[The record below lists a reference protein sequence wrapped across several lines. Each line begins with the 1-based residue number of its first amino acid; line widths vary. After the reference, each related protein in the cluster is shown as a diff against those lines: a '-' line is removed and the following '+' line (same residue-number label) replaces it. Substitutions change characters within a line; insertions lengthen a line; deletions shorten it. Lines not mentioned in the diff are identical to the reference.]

1 MPRQARIASSL
12 ARYNVFAVRAE
23 CLISWYPTVHSQR
36 GCLQV
41 PIMLKSTHCV
51 LHAKTDKELTD
62 LGECPYDQGGYFVVT
77 GSEKVLIAQERMC
90 NNHVYVFP
98 PVSGSEVRVAE
109 IRSQPEGASRP
120 AQALYVKLLR
130 APKSV
135 GVIHRAFKLVAYQN
149 VQLMFGS
156 WSTSR
161 SRPCLGKFFAPP
173 FLTFDRTSLS
183 SSCSVRSTS
192 CQIVK
197 SCNTFATI
205 SQTRR

>member
-1 MPRQARIASSL
+1 
-12 ARYNVFAVRAE
+12 
-23 CLISWYPTVHSQR
+23 
-36 GCLQV
+36 
-41 PIMLKSTHCV
+41 MLKSTHCV

-135 GVIHRAFKLVAYQN
+135 GVTHRALQLIGVMAYPN

-156 WSTSR
+156 
-161 SRPCLGKFFAPP
+161 LGLPRAV
-173 FLTFDRTSLS
+173 DRVWAS
-183 SSCSVRSTS
+183 SSRHHPVHSTGHPYHHRVPCAQHRAGS
-192 CQIVK
+192 
-197 SCNTFATI
+197 
-205 SQTRR
+205 